1 MQDSNS
7 LKVIREIFT
16 EQFTEAEIA
25 MIPRLE
31 RGQCILAIN
40 GDKNVTL
47 QVEVTDE
54 ELRMFKGGV

>member
-1 MQDSNS
+1 
-7 LKVIREIFT
+7 
-16 EQFTEAEIA
+16 

-47 QVEVTDE
+47 QVEVTEE